1 MDCLFG
7 IVGDGFTLVAADTS
21 ACQSII
27 RMKQGEDKILE
38 ASNGKMLLVR
48 WAAPRSVCVCVWVE
62 ARVELMGGY
71 VPLGQPEPAPK
82 PAAAS

>member
-38 ASNGKMLLVR
+38 ASNGKMLLVSAL
-48 WAAPRSVCVCVWVE
+48 WLLPSCVWWLKDVWN
-62 ARVELMGGY
+62 
-71 VPLGQPEPAPK
+71 
-82 PAAAS
+82 

>member
-38 ASNGKMLLVR
+38 ASNGKMLLVS
-48 WAAPRSVCVCVWVE
+48 WAAAPPLECVW
-62 ARVELMGGY
+62 AGGCVELMGGQ
-71 VPLGQPEPAPK
+71 PTLGQPELGPK